1 MRSFLQLFENLKSL
15 GKTWQLL
22 DFDSITTHW
31 AFLGRSFVWKAI
43 GTFR

>member
-22 DFDSITTHW
+22 DFALT
-31 AFLGRSFVWKAI
+31 LGHYSLGI
-43 GTFR
+43 FR